1 MEKYRSVHH
10 SILEVMFNKNT
21 TIRSNMRNVGRPDDE
36 KATGDKSKLGKQGEI
51 LTKVVEDM
59 ATKQVAQ
66 PDQQIGDQNLDDAK
80 VMNGGVTRVDLKP
93 VTDDKIDSES
103 DDDKKGVRERN
114 KQNKMINQKGAPAM
128 KEERNIFT
136 ASELARLDRIVDHIE
151 EDSYS
156 TDFSK
161 KRAEE
166 LKAQENPAATTPST
180 PKPVATT
187 PSTSKK
193 KDDEDKSTSERE
205 GSRGLNEPTKSV
217 ATHIKDFVTGDSP
230 GNEWVKKNMA
240 APADK
245 TVNDWESKLD
255 RFNPFLSKGHRDK
268 ETGQHIPDDDADK
281 INAKDITLNVAQM
294 VPHPVVSGVA
304 SAISAARDVKRG
316 NYSSALTNV
325 AGAVLTPLGMLK
337 GAKAVANA
345 PNAIKNTV
353 NTTHKVVDRTN
364 TAGNLTPLVR
374 DASTGELQNDMIKP
388 AIKHVKDAAEFTKNN
403 PKQAAVNVVDAG
415 IKGAQAV
422 GDAIAKAPA
431 DFNYAKKQWKDF
443 KVKPANESLFSDRE
457 LQAIEDILS
466 EALKAKSKS
475 PGAGDPKDPKVK
487 TPEQIAKDNAEAQT
501 ARDTQTTR
509 DATEPK
515 PDPNDKTGDGGGK
528 KPEPNEPKPEGF
540 GDPKNEPKN
549 EPKPDNVK
557 DEKGGHGGKI
567 GGAVAALVGIGAYN
581 AMDNPASSRAPIT
594 PPDIDRTRPAGVGFG
609 QSSGQHPA
617 DRLDPRSM
625 ALRQGA
631 FDQLTKQA
639 TGKNPVK
646 PADDDEDTRIHY
658 RDPGNGGPI
667 VKLGTKKEAGKGL
680 YGDENGRFDKM
691 PGDTTRFFSTADPTK
706 KTQKEQYMKVPNLN
720 PMMQSDKS
728 FGVSSSLVEAAK
740 AVMMEKLKGNQDK
753 IDANH
758 NGKID
763 ADDFKKLRHEKGES
777 KSQEKKEMDEALDPV
792 GKEDADVNN
801 DGKVNKSDKY
811 LKNRRDVV
819 SSKIKNES
827 VAYRIRD
834 LIEAKRAKKL
844 EMEAGGPGED
854 WPEGTKPGDK
864 PSGVATG
871 GASETPPPAAEKKPE
886 PKPEPSMQPPPSND
900 SRVRANLAKDTSKP
914 NTRGDDDSP
923 DGPPPKMTTPPPVAQ
938 TGSSNDRL
946 SGDSAGSAQASKTGL
961 GKQSSNAEQER
972 SDEKIIAKPE
982 RSAGEQERSDDKV
995 TAAGKA
1001 AAQQTAT
1008 QRSERDDEKKIGATD
1023 TGAAK
1028 PASNRAAEMGNDS
1041 RSQAKPTDMAAGR
1054 AAERGA
1060 APKPAAPKP
1069 APQAA
1074 KPAAKPGAAPEA
1086 KPEGGN
1092 WFTRTFGAKPNGP
1105 APVAGADTDNQSAL
1119 SSFRQQQDKPA
1130 PAAAPAPA
1138 ATAARAAPT
1147 GGNRPAPTPPARPAA
1162 AAAPANRGPAD
1173 QGDRVA
1179 AAAAQM
1185 KKKQAVSGNINNN
1198 VG

>member
-59 ATKQVAQ
+59 ATKRVGPPEQEM
-66 PDQQIGDQNLDDAK
+66 GDQNLDDAK

-103 DDDKKGVRERN
+103 DEDKKGVRERN

-151 EDSYS
+151 EDSVNGSYD
-156 TDFSK
+156 TEFSR
-161 KRAEE
+161 KRAKD
-166 LKAQENPAATTPST
+166 LKDQESPAATTPST

-187 PSTSKK
+187 PSTPKK
-193 KDDEDKSTSERE
+193 KDDEDKSTGERE

-255 RFNPFLSKGHRDK
+255 RFNPFLSKGHRNK
-268 ETGQHIPDDDADK
+268 ETGEHIPDDDADK

-294 VPHPVVSGVA
+294 APHPVVSGVA

-325 AGAVLTPLGMLK
+325 AGAIVTPLGMLK
-337 GAKAVANA
+337 GAKSLANA
-345 PNAIKNTV
+345 PKAIKNTV
-353 NTTHKVVDRTN
+353 DTTHKVVDKTN

-374 DASTGELQNDMIKP
+374 DASTGELQKDMIEP

-431 DFNYAKKQWKDF
+431 DFNYAKKQWRDF

-466 EALKAKSKS
+466 EALRKVKS
-475 PGAGDPKDPKVK
+475 PGAGDPKDPKGK
-487 TPEQIAKDNAEAQT
+487 TPEQAKAEADRAIEDQ
-501 ARDTQTTR
+501 RNTTR

-515 PDPNDKTGDGGGK
+515 PDPNDKTGDDGGK
-528 KPEPNEPKPEGF
+528 KPDPNEPKPPKEP
-540 GDPKNEPKN
+540 DPN
-549 EPKPDNVK
+549 EPKPPKPDPEKTPKPDDVK
-557 DEKGGHGGKI
+557 DQKGGHGGKI
-567 GGAVAALVGIGAYN
+567 AGAVAGLVGIGAYS
-581 AMDNPASSRAPIT
+581 AMDNPAYSRAPIT

-631 FDQLTKQA
+631 IDQLTKQA

-646 PADDDEDTRIHY
+646 PADDDEDTKIYY

-691 PGDTTRFFSTADPTK
+691 TGDTTRFFSTADPSK

-728 FGVSSSLVEAAK
+728 FGVSSS
-740 AVMMEKLKGNQDK
+740 
-753 IDANH
+753 
-758 NGKID
+758 
-763 ADDFKKLRHEKGES
+763 
-777 KSQEKKEMDEALDPV
+777 
-792 GKEDADVNN
+792 
-801 DGKVNKSDKY
+801 
-811 LKNRRDVV
+811 
-819 SSKIKNES
+819 SS
-827 VAYRIRD
+827 
-834 LIEAKRAKKL
+834 
-844 EMEAGGPGED
+844 AGL
-854 WPEGTKPGDK
+854 
-864 PSGVATG
+864 TG
-871 GASETPPPAAEKKPE
+871 F
-886 PKPEPSMQPPPSND
+886 
-900 SRVRANLAKDTSKP
+900 L
-914 NTRGDDDSP
+914 
-923 DGPPPKMTTPPPVAQ
+923 PVACLV
-938 TGSSNDRL
+938 N
-946 SGDSAGSAQASKTGL
+946 
-961 GKQSSNAEQER
+961 
-972 SDEKIIAKPE
+972 
-982 RSAGEQERSDDKV
+982 
-995 TAAGKA
+995 
-1001 AAQQTAT
+1001 
-1008 QRSERDDEKKIGATD
+1008 
-1023 TGAAK
+1023 
-1028 PASNRAAEMGNDS
+1028 
-1041 RSQAKPTDMAAGR
+1041 
-1054 AAERGA
+1054 
-1060 APKPAAPKP
+1060 
-1069 APQAA
+1069 
-1074 KPAAKPGAAPEA
+1074 
-1086 KPEGGN
+1086 
-1092 WFTRTFGAKPNGP
+1092 
-1105 APVAGADTDNQSAL
+1105 
-1119 SSFRQQQDKPA
+1119 
-1130 PAAAPAPA
+1130 
-1138 ATAARAAPT
+1138 
-1147 GGNRPAPTPPARPAA
+1147 
-1162 AAAPANRGPAD
+1162 
-1173 QGDRVA
+1173 
-1179 AAAAQM
+1179 
-1185 KKKQAVSGNINNN
+1185 
-1198 VG
+1198 

>member
-1 MEKYRSVHH
+1 
-10 SILEVMFNKNT
+10 MFNKNT

-36 KATGDKSKLGKQGEI
+36 KATSDKSKLGKQGEI

-59 ATKQVAQ
+59 ATKRVGPPEQEM
-66 PDQQIGDQNLDDAK
+66 GDQNLDDAK

-103 DDDKKGVRERN
+103 DEDKKGVRERN

-166 LKAQENPAATTPST
+166 LKAQENPAATTP
-180 PKPVATT
+180 KPVATT
-187 PSTSKK
+187 PPSSKK
-193 KDDEDKSTSERE
+193 KDVEDQSTGERE

-255 RFNPFLSKGHRDK
+255 RFNPFLSKGHRNK
-268 ETGQHIPDDDADK
+268 ETGEHIPDDDADK

-325 AGAVLTPLGMLK
+325 AGAIVTPLGMLK

-345 PNAIKNTV
+345 PKAIKNTV
-353 NTTHKVVDRTN
+353 DTTHKVVDRTN
-364 TAGNLTPLVR
+364 AAGNLTPLAR
-374 DASTGELQNDMIKP
+374 DFSTGELQNDMIKP

-415 IKGAQAV
+415 IKGAVAV

-466 EALKAKSKS
+466 EALRKVKS
-475 PGAGDPKDPKVK
+475 PGAGDVKGKTEKD
-487 TPEQIAKDNAEAQT
+487 AKAEADRAIQ
-501 ARDTQTTR
+501 DQKNTTR
-509 DATEPK
+509 DATDEPK
-515 PDPNDKTGDGGGK
+515 DPNDKTGGDGK
-528 KPEPNEPKPEGF
+528 KPDPNEPKPEGF
-540 GDPKNEPKN
+540 GDPKNEPKPPK
-549 EPKPDNVK
+549 EPEKTPKPDDV
-557 DEKGGHGGKI
+557 KGGHGGKI
-567 GGAVAALVGIGAYN
+567 AGAVAALAGIGAYN
-581 AMDNPASSRAPIT
+581 AMDNSASSRAPIT

-625 ALRQGA
+625 SLRQGA

-691 PGDTTRFFSTADPTK
+691 PGDTTRFFSQPDLSK

-763 ADDFKKLRHEKGES
+763 ADDFKKLRGNKD
-777 KSQEKKEMDEALDPV
+777 MDEALDPV

-801 DGKVNKSDKY
+801 DGKVDKSDGY
-811 LKNRRDVV
+811 LKNRRKVV

-844 EMEAGGPGED
+844 EMEAGGESQD
-854 WPEGTKPGDK
+854 PGDRVPSEDEKPKKPDTNQVPTSGISDFPSGTTDDQK
-864 PSGVATG
+864 PSGVGTR
-871 GASETPPPAAEKKPE
+871 GAGETPPPPAKPE
-886 PKPEPSMQPPPSND
+886 PKTGGAGILGLNKPDPNK
-900 SRVRANLAKDTSKP
+900 VRPGQQKPAGNVGDGVGSEKAK
-914 NTRGDDDSP
+914 GY
-923 DGPPPKMTTPPPVAQ
+923 
-938 TGSSNDRL
+938 
-946 SGDSAGSAQASKTGL
+946 SGDGGDGGGAMNRPALGQQQSASKVDM
-961 GKQSSNAEQER
+961 S
-972 SDEKIIAKPE
+972 
-982 RSAGEQERSDDKV
+982 RSAGENERSDDKMTDAGRAQQKV
-995 TAAGKA
+995 AAGVAAQRNDDADEKMTTAGKA
-1001 AAQQTAT
+1001 AAQSSATA
-1008 QRSERDDEKKIGATD
+1008 RAERDDEKKIGATD

-1041 RSQAKPTDMAAGR
+1041 RSQAKPAVDKNVPTG
-1054 AAERGA
+1054 G
-1060 APKPAAPKP
+1060 APKPAPRP
-1069 APQAA
+1069 TPQAA

-1092 WFTRTFGAKPNGP
+1092 WFTRTFGATPKGP
-1105 APVAGADTDNQSAL
+1105 APVAGADIDNQSAL

-1147 GGNRPAPTPPARPAA
+1147 SGNRPAPTPPARPAA
-1162 AAAPANRGPAD
+1162 AG
-1173 QGDRVA
+1173 QGDTVA
-1179 AAAAQM
+1179 QAAAQM
-1185 KKKQAVSGNINNN
+1185 KKKPQPAVGNRQNDNQN
-1198 VG
+1198 VGY